1 MNVKKKSTTKI
12 VESNKTKKKRKTT
25 TKQKQKY
32 EHVTK
37 NVFMKNKFN
46 EKKLLKLN
54 NDTLFTIK
62 KR

>member
-1 MNVKKKSTTKI
+1 MLKKNRQQKLLNRTKQ
-12 VESNKTKKKRKTT
+12 KKKRKTT

-32 EHVTK
+32 KHVTK

-54 NDTLFTIK
+54 NDQSLTTK